1 MNWFKDGQA
10 GGVDDAGVDLPGP
23 AARRDLPMKLLDDP
37 SLLLACGPAPAPG
50 RVSLVGAGPGDPEL
64 LTVAAARRIGLA
76 RLVLHDQLV
85 APEILAL
92 LPPEAQCIDVGKRCG
107 RHRMSQEGIID
118 LMLRLARSGHTL
130 LRLKGGDPY
139 VFGRGGEEALALA
152 AAGIPF
158 EVIPGISAA
167 QGAAAA
173 AGIPLTHRDHATALT
188 LVTGHGRA
196 DGPTPLRLGDDPEAP
211 EVDWAALARPHQT
224 LVIYMGLSRL
234 PQICREL
241 VAHGLPARTPAA
253 VVERASQPG
262 QRCIAGTLADLPQ
275 RVRAEAVQAPALIL
289 VGEVVALRDRLATLP
304 LPIQGLARPVP
315 A

>member
-1 MNWFKDGQA
+1 
-10 GGVDDAGVDLPGP
+10 
-23 AARRDLPMKLLDDP
+23 MKLLDDP

-64 LTVAAARRIGLA
+64 LTVAAARRIGQA

-85 APEILAL
+85 APGILAL

-107 RHRMSQEGIID
+107 HHRMSQAGIIE
-118 LMLRLARSGHTL
+118 LMLQLARSGHTL

-188 LVTGHGRA
+188 FVTGHGRA
-196 DGPTPLRLGDDPEAP
+196 DVPAALRLGDDPEAP

-234 PQICREL
+234 AQICREL
-241 VAHGLPARTPAA
+241 VAHGLPAHTPAA
-253 VVERASQPG
+253 VVERACQPG
-262 QRCIAGTLADLPQ
+262 QRCIAATLADLPQ
-275 RVRAEAVQAPALIL
+275 RVAAEAVQAPALIL
-289 VGEVVALRDRLATLP
+289 VGEVVALRERLAAVPP
-304 LPIQGLARPVP
+304 LRQAWTQPVP